1 MNSALAAPVH
11 NWQAAQKISSWPPSC
26 CGQRIQKKNRE
37 NHALKRP
44 IGRGVVTATTTTATT
59 ALTSSSLWGA
69 SVRRAQEDDEN
80 VDGGGDSWER
90 RCHMCTRRSVS
101 VGVAE
106 AVHAAGPDSTGDAF
120 GKSVL

>member
-11 NWQAAQKISSWPPSC
+11 NWQAVHKISSWPPSC
-26 CGQRIQKKNRE
+26 CGQRTQKKNRK
-37 NHALKRP
+37 NHAL
-44 IGRGVVTATTTTATT
+44 TTTTTT
-59 ALTSSSLWGA
+59 FPSSSLWGA

-101 VGVAE
+101 VVVAE

-120 GKSVL
+120 GKSI